1 MKPVLPHIDKEEGE
15 SLAATQERMKQHAKK
30 TQGWDEIVLNVSAL
44 QGGHLPFLTFLI
56 LILFF

>member
-30 TQGWDEIVLNVSAL
+30 TQGWDEIVLMLAL
-44 QGGHLPFLTFLI
+44 CREATCPF
-56 LILFF
+56 